1 MACHHDTGGVYVC
14 RKPLRKPGVCLRT
27 DGLCGDVA
35 AVYCPGAGM
44 VSSGAKTFVF
54 FTGRVGKVQQ
64 VGRQRESYRTGY
76 DIYYS
81 GLCDDLS
88 ASLCTGRLQDKQD
101 RLEYGGRVRMEEM
114 ICVKNVSKK
123 FGQQT
128 VLSHISLSM
137 EAGKI
142 YGLVGYNG
150 SGKTVLMKCICGLL
164 LADEGDIHVKGEKIG
179 EQMIKNAGVIIEE
192 PAFLKNESGKKNLQL
207 LYMLNH
213 KKDNVK
219 IERVMK
225 KVGLDA
231 GNRKK
236 VRHYSLGMRQR
247 LAIAQAVME
256 DPEILILDEP
266 MNGLDKQGVGEI
278 RELLLSYK
286 EEGKVILLASHNRE
300 DIQILCDEVYEIEE
314 GRLERI

>member
-1 MACHHDTGGVYVC
+1 
-14 RKPLRKPGVCLRT
+14 
-27 DGLCGDVA
+27 
-35 AVYCPGAGM
+35 
-44 VSSGAKTFVF
+44 
-54 FTGRVGKVQQ
+54 
-64 VGRQRESYRTGY
+64 
-76 DIYYS
+76 
-81 GLCDDLS
+81 
-88 ASLCTGRLQDKQD
+88 
-101 RLEYGGRVRMEEM
+101 MEEM

-213 KKDNVK
+213 KKDNAK
-219 IERVMK
+219 IERVME